1 VRGNTYMNFGIIIIT
16 VSILWVGSEIILAR
30 MKHSQSTDKQFDKS
44 SLRVLWITISIAV
57 TSGIVLGFQHIGYF
71 GNGSRIFP
79 IAGLI
84 LIVCGLFIRW
94 VAIISLKRQF
104 TVDVS
109 ITKDHHI
116 IRKGIYRFV
125 RHPAYSGSLL
135 SFFGLGLCFANY
147 LTMLIIFLPICSA
160 FLYRIRIEEKV
171 LIDNFGDEYINYCAS
186 TKRLIPGIF

>member
-1 VRGNTYMNFGIIIIT
+1 MNFGIIIMT

-30 MKHSQSTDKQFDKS
+30 MKHSQSTDMRFDKS
-44 SLRVLWITISIAV
+44 SLRILWVTISIAIIF
-57 TSGIVLGFQHIGYF
+57 GIFLSFQHIGYF
-71 GNGSRIFP
+71 GNGSQMFP

-84 LIVCGLFIRW
+84 FIVFGLLVRW
-94 VAIISLKRQF
+94 LAIFSLKHQF

-109 ITKDHHI
+109 ITKDHRI
-116 IRKGIYRFV
+116 IREGIYRFV
-125 RHPAYSGSLL
+125 RHPAYAGSLL

-147 LTMLIIFLPICSA
+147 LSMLIIFIPICSA
-160 FLYRIRIEEKV
+160 FLHRINVEEKA

>member
-1 VRGNTYMNFGIIIIT
+1 MALGIVLII
-16 VSILWVGSEIILAR
+16 VSVLWAGSEFILAR
-30 MKHSQSTDKQFDKS
+30 TNRSQSTDMRFDKS
-44 SLRVLWITISIAV
+44 SLRLLWITIALSVNI
-57 TSGIVLGFQHIGYF
+57 GILLSFQSIGYF

-84 LIVCGLFIRW
+84 LIVCGLLVRW
-94 VAIISLKRQF
+94 IAIFSLKHQF

-125 RHPAYSGSLL
+125 RHPAYAGSLL
-135 SFFGLGLCFANY
+135 SFFGLGLFFADY
-147 LTMLIIFLPICSA
+147 MSMLIIFLPICSA
-160 FLYRIRIEEKV
+160 FLYRIHVEEKA
-171 LIDNFGDEYINYCAS
+171 LIDNFGDEYVNYCAS